1 MSTKTKTTKT
11 TKPVALKQSSGPLRD
26 FGTGAVRD
34 NADGKGR
41 FDLLP
46 TFALLAYARQMER
59 GAARYAARNWEQG
72 IPASVFVNSAMRH
85 LLKALAGF
93 DDEPHLDAAIW
104 NIGCLIE
111 TLERVKRGLLPA
123 ELDDLPKTYAGQEPG
138 F

>member
-1 MSTKTKTTKT
+1 MKTKTTKT
-11 TKPVALKQSSGPLRD
+11 TKPVALKDSGRRRS

-34 NADGKGR
+34 AAEGKGR

-46 TFALLAYARQMER
+46 PYALLAFARQMER
-59 GAARYAARNWEQG
+59 GAAKYDARNWEQG

-104 NIGCLIE
+104 NVGCLIE